1 MQTLKAIYGLKQSPR
16 AWSETEARAYRFQ
29 LLFSEWIPFRL
40 KFPLLAVEWPVES
53 NEAKE
58 RDRYSQI
65 VEDELFRRYPLVAH
79 V

>member
-1 MQTLKAIYGLKQSPR
+1 MGLSLVSHFLPKG
-16 AWSETEARAYRFQ
+16 SEWPHLIEARAYRFQ

-58 RDRYSQI
+58 RERYNEI